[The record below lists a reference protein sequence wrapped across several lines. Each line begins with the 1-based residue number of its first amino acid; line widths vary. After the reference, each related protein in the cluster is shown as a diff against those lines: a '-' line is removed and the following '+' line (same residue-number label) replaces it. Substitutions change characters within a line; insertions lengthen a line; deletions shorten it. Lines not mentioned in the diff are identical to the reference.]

1 MANKLFQETQNN
13 SLMGNVQQIK
23 SNPVQYLM
31 QRKLNIPPEYAS
43 NPQEAAN
50 YLVQSGQVSQE
61 RMNWAMQMANQMG
74 IKLR

>member
-43 NPQEAAN
+43 NPQEAVN

-74 IKLR
+74 IKFR